1 MSYYLLLSVLN
12 FKVSNYSIMT
22 RILLPTDFSEN
33 SFTAI
38 SYALKLYKD
47 LKCTFYLLNSYMP
60 PVYHTEYL
68 MGSPAQIG
76 LGDIVQQNSQDNLKN
91 LKEKLL
97 KEFEN
102 PLHTFITHSALNV
115 LSSEVSRTVE
125 AEDIDIVVMGTQGA
139 TGAKEIL
146 LGTNTVHVIKNSK
159 CPVLVIPSKFEYET
173 PEQILFPNDFEVS
186 LENNSLSQLLKIV
199 NSHISQVNVMH
210 VYTGDDLSPVQQKNK
225 EKLAQVLSKNAFF
238 HEVSSNE
245 IIAAIN
251 DFQVKQKINMLVM
264 VQNKHTFLERL
275 FIEPVIKKIGF
286 HVTVPFLVIPQ

>member
-1 MSYYLLLSVLN
+1 
-12 FKVSNYSIMT
+12 MT

-33 SFTAI
+33 SLTAI
-38 SYALKLYKD
+38 RYGLTLYKD
-47 LKCTFYLLNSYMP
+47 LKCSFFLLNSYMP

-76 LGDIVQQNSQDNLKN
+76 LGDIVQQNSQDNLEN
-91 LKEKLL
+91 LKKKLE

-102 PLHTFITHSALNV
+102 PLHTFTTHSALNV
-115 LSSEVSRTVE
+115 LSSEVARTVE
-125 AEDIDIVVMGTQGA
+125 AEGIDVIIMGTQGA

-159 CPVLVIPSKFEYET
+159 CPVLVIPSGFEYEV

-186 LENNSLSQLLKIV
+186 LNKESLASLLKIV
-199 NSHISQVNVMH
+199 NSHVSQVNVMH
-210 VYTGDDLSPVQQKNK
+210 VYTGNELTIVQKKNK
-225 EKLAQVLSKNAFF
+225 EQLANVLSENGFF
-238 HEVSSNE
+238 HEVKSNE
-245 IIAAIN
+245 IITAIN
-251 DFQVKQKINMLVM
+251 EFQIKQKINLLVM

>member
-1 MSYYLLLSVLN
+1 
-12 FKVSNYSIMT
+12 MT

-33 SFTAI
+33 ALTAI
-38 SYALKLYKD
+38 RYALTLYKD
-47 LKCTFYLLNSYMP
+47 LKCTFFLLNSYMP

-97 KEFEN
+97 KEFDN

-125 AEDIDIVVMGTQGA
+125 AEDIDIIVMGTQGA

-159 CPVLVIPSKFEYET
+159 CPVLVTPSKFEYEAPT
-173 PEQILFPNDFEVS
+173 QILFPNDFEVS
-186 LENNSLSQLLKIV
+186 LDKKSLAQLLKIT
-199 NSHISQVNVMH
+199 NSHVSQVNVMH
-210 VYTGDDLSPVQQKNK
+210 VDTGDVLTLTQENNKKQLSK
-225 EKLAQVLSKNAFF
+225 VLSESGFF
-238 HEVSSNE
+238 HEVKCNE

-251 DFQVKQKINMLVM
+251 EFQIKQKINLLVM

-275 FIEPVIKKIGF
+275 FIEPVVKKISF

>member
-1 MSYYLLLSVLN
+1 
-12 FKVSNYSIMT
+12 MT

-33 SFTAI
+33 SLTAI
-38 SYALKLYKD
+38 RYGLTLYKD
-47 LKCTFYLLNSYMP
+47 LKCSFFLLNSYMP

-76 LGDIVQQNSQDNLKN
+76 LGDIVQQNSQDNLEN
-91 LKEKLL
+91 LKKKLE
-97 KEFEN
+97 KEFDN
-102 PLHTFITHSALNV
+102 PLHTFTTHSALNV
-115 LSSEVSRTVE
+115 LSSEVARTVE
-125 AEDIDIVVMGTQGA
+125 TEGIDVVVMGTQGA

-146 LGTNTVHVIKNSK
+146 LGTNTVHVLKNAK
-159 CPVLVIPSKFEYET
+159 CPVLVIPSGFEYEI

-186 LENNSLSQLLKIV
+186 LDKNSLAQLLKIV
-199 NSHISQVNVMH
+199 NSHVSQVNVMH
-210 VYTGDDLSPVQQKNK
+210 VYTGNDLTIVQEKNK
-225 EKLAQVLSKNAFF
+225 KQLAKVLSENGFF

-245 IIAAIN
+245 IISAIN
-251 DFQVKQKINMLVM
+251 DFQIKQKINLLVM